1 MQPTSYSYLNSEQP
15 VLQFIAPPT
24 GLVVKF
30 QLQHS
35 PDEQSA
41 YLVFIDDQG
50 AKLPP
55 PQDVA
60 LSRVT
65 FYPGSH
71 EARIETERSVVLRNN
86 EFLIHWEHNYVMRY
100 AGVVCFR
107 LTQPRQQ
114 SLYFSQ

>member
-71 EARIETERSVVLRNN
+71 EARIETDDRL
-86 EFLIHWEHNYVMRY
+86 
-100 AGVVCFR
+100 CFE
-107 LTQPRQQ
+107 TTN
-114 SLYFSQ
+114 FSFTGNTTTS